1 VSTQHAIYRCTLGVS
16 PKWTF
21 YSTPVSVLGGGDT
34 LADAKAAYREALAFA
49 LECSLAE
56 LPPIAE
62 HTERELLPDVW
73 VRMALDQHVMDRQ
86 AAYDVLSELLEAQP
100 EVVDTLAAQ
109 PAASGD
115 AIIVASRA
123 NDLIASVQEQMT
135 SYDAVWIASR
145 LDDYSVSWVP
155 LAGGDA
161 EGVDVEHAGTLGQ
174 LGLGSGST
182 LHDLYR
188 LVAAEQSFATEV
200 GPRDRVGP
208 RVLV

>member
-1 VSTQHAIYRCTLGVS
+1 MSTQHAIYRCTPGGS

-34 LADAKAAYREALAFA
+34 LAAAKTAYREALAFA